1 MLCGDCHWSSRGF
14 FGEGLESSSVAGR
27 FTPSG
32 GGAGFS
38 GETPPM
44 NTHSIYMIIMNTTY
58 SLLSYPAQSKPP
70 TSFDGLYYILSEYPC
85 LPKANHSPPLC
96 HLKVDGLSAMPK
108 K

>member
-44 NTHSIYMIIMNTTY
+44 NTHSIYMTIMNTTY

-70 TSFDGLYYILSEYPC
+70 TSFDGL
-85 LPKANHSPPLC
+85 PKANHSPPLC